1 MSNLKEAGNYLPME
15 FKDSENRTIRAM
27 MVNDEPVFIA
37 KDLCEALGISQYRN
51 YLKRQLDEDER
62 GLHLVHTLGG
72 KQTFSTVNESGFYS
86 LVFQSRKP
94 YARKIR
100 KWVTSEVL
108 PTLRKTGK
116 YELQNMGQSMYVL
129 NTRFYDYKKSLAELG
144 MSTHSGNFHRRI
156 EKYRQH
162 FILSEEGGHWLITE
176 EYLKV
181 IKNDKLLR
189 DSRQQAKLSDTVVKY
204 VHPALRPHMQ
214 LSLFDEAENA
224 RIILKAIQDVR
235 KEMKD
240 GSSSL

>member
-1 MSNLKEAGNYLPME
+1 MQKAKEAGNYLPME

-27 MVNDEPVFIA
+27 MVDDEPVFIA
-37 KDLCEALGISQYRN
+37 KDLCRVLGISKHRMAIS
-51 YLKRQLDEDER
+51 RLDDDER
-62 GLHLVHTLGG
+62 GSQLVDTLGG
-72 KQTFSTVNESGFYS
+72 KQTFSTVNESGFYN

-116 YELQNMGQSMYVL
+116 YELQNIGQPMFVL
-129 NTRFYDYKKSLAELG
+129 NTRFYEYKKGLENIG
-144 MSTHSGNFHRRI
+144 MSLRSGSFHKRI
-156 EKYRQH
+156 RKYPQH

-181 IKNDKLLR
+181 IKHDKQMR
-189 DSRQQAKLSDTVVKY
+189 DAREQARLSDTVVKY

-214 LSLFDEAENA
+214 LSLFEEAENA
-224 RIILKAIQDVR
+224 RVINEA
-235 KEMKD
+235 MKIAKKKIED
-240 GSSSL
+240 GNRM